1 MSRASFGKR
10 EREQAK
16 RDKAANKRERRQRAA
31 DEASTPEADGAAAPV
46 EDGVSTADLLQMIED
61 VHRRH
66 ESGDMTDDD
75 FETTK
80 ADLLGRL
87 RVD

>member
-1 MSRASFGKR
+1 VSRASFGKR

-16 RDKAANKRERRQRAA
+16 REKAANKRERRQRAA
-31 DEASTPEADGAAAPV
+31 DEASTATDADGAGAPA
-46 EDGVSTADLLQMIED
+46 ADLLQMIED

-66 ESGDMTDDD
+66 EDGDMTDDD